1 MHFKVIVNDTVLN
14 MKKTPYIG
22 VGIDES
28 TDRSSEK
35 HVVFTVRYQ
44 HGDNIKTTYL
54 KMKTIEDGKAQT
66 VYNTLCDVFKE
77 YGISTSKVNI
87 NMNL

>member
-44 HGDNIKTTYL
+44 HGDNIKTTY
-54 KMKTIEDGKAQT
+54 QT